1 MINKNMKKYLESKSE
16 NEKIA
21 ALSVEKAYLLE
32 NGLAAEEGIVI
43 VSFSEKLGEFY
54 MELANKESDETVK
67 EGLSASFLEEK
78 ISLLKTNLDEY
89 LYVETDLFDMIQVD
103 GLTLEVDSVFRKY
116 DGLFGFRAPK
126 KQEQVIRSYFSEKLG
141 SETPYSLMFNNQDGL
156 WDVNLPIE
164 YMEGFTEELSVAA
177 ALELFYSFMFALGSL
192 LDEK

>member
-1 MINKNMKKYLESKSE
+1 MINKNMKKYLESKAE

-21 ALSVEKAYLLE
+21 ALPVEKAYLLE
-32 NGLAAEEGIVI
+32 NELAAEDRILI
-43 VSFSEKLGEFY
+43 ASLPEKLGDFY

-126 KQEQVIRSYFSEKLG
+126 KQEQVIRSYFANTLG

-164 YMEGFTEELSVAA
+164 YIEGFTEELSVAA
-177 ALELFYSFMFALGSL
+177 TLELFYSFMFALGSL